1 MPTTPTVM
9 CQESLAAA
17 MRNMVF
23 ILMSHL
29 ACGRECNKI
38 CSCQDEQGQ
47 VRALAGTSPFCS
59 KLSSLQNRR
68 PGFLVALSFTVGVS
82 AGCDPEKH
90 TSFFETQF
98 PHL

>member
-1 MPTTPTVM
+1 MLTTPTVM

-38 CSCQDEQGQ
+38 CSCQDEPQDEQGQ
-47 VRALAGTSPFCS
+47 VRALAGTSQLCS
-59 KLSSLQNRR
+59 KLSSLWNRR
-68 PGFLVALSFTVGVS
+68 PGFLVALS
-82 AGCDPEKH
+82 
-90 TSFFETQF
+90 
-98 PHL
+98 LL